1 MTWLKNVR
9 NYNEETRTNI
19 KNDFPLLQTVEQI
32 FNFKFLF
39 SAYARAQA
47 RTRARAGYTFIMDNK
62 QPYVV

>member
-1 MTWLKNVR
+1 MYRMRYISRMW
-9 NYNEETRTNI
+9 I
-19 KNDFPLLQTVEQI
+19 LQTIEQI
-32 FNFKFLF
+32 FNFKFLI

>member
-1 MTWLKNVR
+1 MW
-9 NYNEETRTNI
+9 I
-19 KNDFPLLQTVEQI
+19 LQTVEQI